1 VYARRQRIEEEQEHG
16 DTYGLDPH
24 TLYSYDGTPT
34 SQHDDLNVPIAF
46 RRQPRITARKLPSKL
61 SPYYV
66 SNYVSYASF
75 GSQYNSFITALDSTL
90 PIPSDCQKA
99 KKYPESRATMIEE
112 MTTLD
117 KNNTWVLTTLTPNK
131 WVVGGKWVFTVKQ
144 NSEGRVDR
152 YKARLVA
159 KGYRQTYGVD
169 YDETFAPM
177 AKMNTIWTFIS
188 IAAISKW
195 KLFQMDV
202 KNAFLHGD
210 L

>member
-1 VYARRQRIEEEQEHG
+1 
-16 DTYGLDPH
+16 
-24 TLYSYDGTPT
+24 
-34 SQHDDLNVPIAF
+34 
-46 RRQPRITARKLPSKL
+46 
-61 SPYYV
+61 
-66 SNYVSYASF
+66 VSYASL
-75 GSQYNSFITALDSTL
+75 GSQYNSFITALNSTL

-99 KKYPESRATMIEE
+99 KKYPEWRATMIEE

-117 KNNTWVLTTLTPNK
+117 KNNTWVLTTPPPNK
-131 WVVGGKWVFTVKQ
+131 QVVGCKWVFTVKQ
-144 NSEGRVDR
+144 NLEGRVDR

-159 KGYRQTYGVD
+159 KGYSQTYGVD

-177 AKMNTIWTFIS
+177 AKMNTIRTLIS
-188 IAAISKW
+188 IAAINKW